1 MRTSTKAMV
10 ILAFLIPGFSSCDSA
25 TRAVATH
32 VRLQQECERL
42 GSTDHIER
50 GNAAN
55 ALGNMGELAV
65 SAVEPLIAACDDED
79 LFVRRAAYDAL
90 GKIRDR
96 RALDTLIAALEDDR
110 NEKNNRCAA
119 IEALGKLGDV
129 RAVMPL
135 LRHAAKFP
143 GGVEEV
149 TCLMAIRSPGAEA
162 VEPLVESAKDDD
174 ERVRAH
180 AVQVLGMIGETLDHS
195 HAVEPPLVEA
205 AKDDDERVRAHAV
218 RALGMIG
225 QPFDHPQVVPVL
237 IQALGDSSEHVRGV
251 AALYLGRI
259 KSLAAVEH
267 LIAALDDTAWSVR
280 QDACF
285 ALGAI
290 GDPRAVDPLIAALG
304 DEAWRVRC
312 AAARALAEL
321 REPTAVEALVG
332 AIDDETKRIVVEAL
346 GEIGEPRSFESVLQA
361 LDDDRVDVRVAAVEA
376 LGKLADTRGVDP
388 LSTLLETEPDPRLRF
403 TIMLALNRIKGRP
416 DRTVLA
422 AAIRDE
428 DDEVRY
434 LAFQFLVNREGAT
447 LEDVATALTSEDR
460 DVRYSAVGKLA
471 GLNGPRAVKLL
482 IRTLQ
487 DPDDRVRRVAVR
499 ALARLGDVRAVEPLI
514 AVLREEA
521 DEGFRHEDIRDA
533 VAQALR
539 ELTGRDFGHLHAEWS
554 AWWRQHKRSFT

>member
-1 MRTSTKAMV
+1 
-10 ILAFLIPGFSSCDSA
+10 
-25 TRAVATH
+25 
-32 VRLQQECERL
+32 
-42 GSTDHIER
+42 
-50 GNAAN
+50 
-55 ALGNMGELAV
+55 
-65 SAVEPLIAACDDED
+65 
-79 LFVRRAAYDAL
+79 
-90 GKIRDR
+90 
-96 RALDTLIAALEDDR
+96 
-110 NEKNNRCAA
+110 
-119 IEALGKLGDV
+119 
-129 RAVMPL
+129 
-135 LRHAAKFP
+135 
-143 GGVEEV
+143 
-149 TCLMAIRSPGAEA
+149 
-162 VEPLVESAKDDD
+162 
-174 ERVRAH
+174 
-180 AVQVLGMIGETLDHS
+180 
-195 HAVEPPLVEA
+195 
-205 AKDDDERVRAHAV
+205 
-218 RALGMIG
+218 
-225 QPFDHPQVVPVL
+225 
-237 IQALGDSSEHVRGV
+237 
-251 AALYLGRI
+251 
-259 KSLAAVEH
+259 
-267 LIAALDDTAWSVR
+267 
-280 QDACF
+280 
-285 ALGAI
+285 
-290 GDPRAVDPLIAALG
+290 
-304 DEAWRVRC
+304 
-312 AAARALAEL
+312 
-321 REPTAVEALVG
+321 VEALVG